1 MTKKTSF
8 TWDEIF
14 QTRARDPS
22 VGRIAHPLSSL
33 TKFFTRPIQNLPRFG
48 NVAVIFY
55 FQPSMV
61 KGGMGHGFDLQ
72 MTIKAMLQCFTWER
86 WHFSSVQF
94 PSHPQRQETPGS
106 NPREDFAQS
115 KDDTIWSKSTW
126 CWFRGCR
133 MVTMRWARR
142 QVSKEKREKRWSQ
155 TEIEKWAR
163 SQGCCSA
170 GNLDDCWLK
179 LLTFEKYILRNW
191 EKLAHVWPQ
200 IWFDEWDISV
210 VILTL
215 QVSQVTVLSGLHG
228 AGRGRGS
235 SRREQ
240 ASQGEGRSGNCLDFY
255 DFNIWSQTSV
265 YCDDSISDT

>member
-106 NPREDFAQS
+106 NPSEDFAQF

-170 GNLDDCWLK
+170 GNLDDCEVVDIWKIYFEELGK
-179 LLTFEKYILRNW
+179 VGSCVATNLIWWVGYQCCHSYLT
-191 EKLAHVWPQ
+191 
-200 IWFDEWDISV
+200 
-210 VILTL
+210 
-215 QVSQVTVLSGLHG
+215 
-228 AGRGRGS
+228 
-235 SRREQ
+235 
-240 ASQGEGRSGNCLDFY
+240 
-255 DFNIWSQTSV
+255 
-265 YCDDSISDT
+265 SISGDGAEWIAWSWTRERIKSERASKPRRGEVWQLFGFLWFQYLITN

>member
-61 KGGMGHGFDLQ
+61 KGGMDHGFDLQ

-106 NPREDFAQS
+106 NPSEDFAQS

-170 GNLDDCWLK
+170 GNLDDCEVVDIWKIYFEELGK
-179 LLTFEKYILRNW
+179 VGSCVATNLIWWVGYQCCHSYLT
-191 EKLAHVWPQ
+191 
-200 IWFDEWDISV
+200 
-210 VILTL
+210 
-215 QVSQVTVLSGLHG
+215 
-228 AGRGRGS
+228 
-235 SRREQ
+235 
-240 ASQGEGRSGNCLDFY
+240 
-255 DFNIWSQTSV
+255 
-265 YCDDSISDT
+265 SISGDGVEWIAWSWTRERIKSERASKPRRGEVWQLFGFLWFQYLITN